1 MHVKLAF
8 SFIELFSCSHRNS
21 IIHSTMFG
29 SLIGQAFFFKF
40 VFFPTLCVGQFSL
53 ELFQLLGTRQF
64 FIKQE
69 NVLIGKNLCS
79 FSSFY
84 SYQLTPL
91 LFLVCN
97 IIINIPFITRILSGN
112 PGSFKTRTCTNV
124 TFQVHDKIC
133 IPYTFM
139 SIYNYVLYLMNINN
153 DS

>member
-1 MHVKLAF
+1 MHLELAF
-8 SFIELFSCSHRNS
+8 NFIELFSFSHRNS

-29 SLIGQAFFFKF
+29 SLIGQAFFKF

-53 ELFQLLGTRQF
+53 ELFQLLDTRQF

-112 PGSFKTRTCTNV
+112 PGSFKTRTCTKV
-124 TFQVHDKIC
+124 TFQVHVKFVFH
-133 IPYTFM
+133 IPVCLSITMCYT
-139 SIYNYVLYLMNINN
+139 
-153 DS
+153 

>member
-1 MHVKLAF
+1 MHVKLTF

-112 PGSFKTRTCTNV
+112 PGSFKTRTCTKV
-124 TFQVHDKIC
+124 AFQVHVKFVFH
-133 IPYTFM
+133 IPVCLSITMCYT
-139 SIYNYVLYLMNINN
+139 
-153 DS
+153 